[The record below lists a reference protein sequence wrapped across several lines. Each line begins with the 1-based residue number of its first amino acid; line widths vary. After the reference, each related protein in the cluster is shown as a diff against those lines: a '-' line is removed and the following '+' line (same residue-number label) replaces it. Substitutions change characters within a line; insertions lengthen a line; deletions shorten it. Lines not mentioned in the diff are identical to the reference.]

1 MEEFDFDTIFADA
14 DWFHVSGIKP
24 ALNEELFLIT
34 KTALMKA
41 KEKGLTTSCDL
52 NYRALWPFDV
62 ARKKM
67 TELIKYVD
75 VCIGVEPLELL
86 DGNGN
91 DIKDRLPKPEKQ
103 EDYQDI
109 VRQIQKRY
117 NIQYLAM
124 PHRNVLSVNRNR
136 LSAMLSDG
144 TDFYKSDRVKVEIVD
159 RVGAGDAFSAGI
171 IYSLIT
177 MMEPQKAIEFAT
189 ECFALKRTIEGDVK
203 LLEVSD
209 IEYFIKNK
217 DDLSIKR

>member
-1 MEEFDFDTIFADA
+1 
-14 DWFHVSGIKP
+14 VSGIKP

-124 PHRNVLSVNRNR
+124 PIVTSCP
-136 LSAMLSDG
+136 STG
-144 TDFYKSDRVKVEIVD
+144 T
-159 RVGAGDAFSAGI
+159 G
-171 IYSLIT
+171 
-177 MMEPQKAIEFAT
+177 
-189 ECFALKRTIEGDVK
+189 
-203 LLEVSD
+203 
-209 IEYFIKNK
+209 
-217 DDLSIKR
+217 